1 MSSSKKTKE
10 IKIGYKCSG
19 NIVSKACIKAL
30 YINLIIKMIR
40 RRNKK
45 LPNNHKKIIQIELVS
60 SVCENVQKGVELI
73 FVWIVI
79 SR

>member
-1 MSSSKKTKE
+1 MSSSKKTRE
-10 IKIGYKCSG
+10 IKIGYKFSG

-30 YINLIIKMIR
+30 YINLIINKIR

-45 LPNNHKKIIQIELVS
+45 LPNNHKKIIQMELVS
-60 SVCENVQKGVELI
+60 SVCDNVQKGVELI
-73 FVWIVI
+73 FVGIVI